1 MELRK
6 LHPTLGVEVRGVDLL
21 GHVSEQTVEA
31 LQAAMAEHQLL
42 LFRVGRQMPRERQI
56 EVSRWFGPLARP
68 DGEDCFS
75 LMTNEQPAGLL
86 ELKFHSDF
94 TYTRYPVQ
102 GLSLHAVELPAGGAS
117 TSFVSGVNAW
127 ATLPPRLQ
135 ERLATLTARHEQPTT
150 VMMPEAPSFYA
161 DQPVRFDHPRAKRPV
176 LLLTEY
182 HCRRINELAPDESAA
197 LLAELFQHLYRPEH
211 IYDHH
216 WSRYDL
222 VIWDNVALQHARRG
236 RAELEHGRRVLQR
249 VMLSEK
255 TYEDLIALELQRETA
270 AS

>member
-1 MELRK
+1 MEFRK
-6 LHPTLGVEVRGVDLL
+6 LHATLGAEVLGIDLL
-21 GHVSEQTVEA
+21 GHVSVQTVEA

-42 LFRVGRQMPRERQI
+42 LFRIGGHMPPERQI

-68 DGEDCFS
+68 DGDHCLS

-102 GLSLHAVELPAGGAS
+102 GLSLHAIELPTGGAS

-127 ATLPPRLQ
+127 ATLPPHLQ
-135 ERLATLTARHEQPTT
+135 ERLASLTARHEQPTT

-161 DQPVRFDHPRAKRPV
+161 DQPIRFDHPRAKKPV

-182 HCRRINELAPDESAA
+182 HCHRINELSPEESDAT
-197 LLAELFQHLYRPEH
+197 LAELFRHMYRPEN

-216 WSRYDL
+216 WTQYDL

-236 RAELEHGRRVLQR
+236 RAELEQGRRVLQR

-255 TYEDLIALELQRETA
+255 TYEDLIELELRREPV